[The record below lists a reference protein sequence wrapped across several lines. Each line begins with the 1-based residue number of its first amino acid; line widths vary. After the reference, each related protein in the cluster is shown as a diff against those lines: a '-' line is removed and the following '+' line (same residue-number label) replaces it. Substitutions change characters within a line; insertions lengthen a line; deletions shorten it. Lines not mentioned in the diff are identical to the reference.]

1 MTCFSKIGDPRCG
14 SLVRIG
20 VKRLGINLPPATDTD
35 QRQIVGEVTRGHGAV
50 DDRERRIG
58 TGFVDRENLIM
69 AGQAPFGRRLAPA
82 DNLKILVARPIS
94 NGLMF
99 LFPIV
104 FLGIL
109 IRNDVKMTLVM
120 IILRKNA

>member
-1 MTCFSKIGDPRCG
+1 MDPRCV

-35 QRQIVGEVTRGHGAV
+35 QRQVVGEVTRWHGAV

-82 DNLKILVARPIS
+82 DNLKILLARPIS
-94 NGLMF
+94 NGLTVRRIKMR
-99 LFPIV
+99 
-104 FLGIL
+104 
-109 IRNDVKMTLVM
+109 IRMEDAPELLKIAIM
-120 IILRKNA
+120 